1 MALAHDAGNPRPVR
15 PNGEGAP
22 PARLHEWL
30 RAEVQGG
37 RLTRSCDGPYYLVV
51 KHLSILALA
60 LLAITCA
67 SQAGE
72 VYGNSTLGRPNGG
85 SGASANFINQRF
97 QAINFNTGTSS
108 LLGIDEGWVLLRN
121 STGGSVNL
129 TVDILANGS
138 SIPTGLS
145 LGSTTLTVANDGS
158 DSWRHFSFSQDVEL
172 AAATDY
178 WLVISG
184 PSTVAVNWL
193 KPNST
198 TSTYDAFN
206 ASGYESPVGLLRA
219 NSANGSSWNTGGPAE
234 MGFQLGA
241 VAVVPEPSTWALAL
255 TGTGLL
261 GFATRRR

>member
-1 MALAHDAGNPRPVR
+1 MAL
-15 PNGEGAP
+15 
-22 PARLHEWL
+22 
-30 RAEVQGG
+30 
-37 RLTRSCDGPYYLVV
+37 LT
-51 KHLSILALA
+51 
-60 LLAITCA
+60 ITCA

-85 SGASANFINQRF
+85 SGASANFSNERF

-121 STGGSVNL
+121 STGGSGNF

-145 LGSTTLTVANDGS
+145 LGSTTLTVADDGS
-158 DSWRHFSFSQDVEL
+158 ASWRHFSFSQDVEL

-193 KPNST
+193 KPNSIPT
-198 TSTYDAFN
+198 TYDAFN
-206 ASGYESPVGLLRA
+206 ASGYQSPGNLLQA
-219 NSANGSSWNTGGPAE
+219 SSANGSSWSTSFPAE

-241 VAVVPEPSTWALAL
+241 VAVPEPSTWALAL
-255 TGTGLL
+255 IGTGLL